1 MPQTTTNNAQDF
13 ELLSRSCSN
22 AYRAQT
28 KSDEATLVG
37 EPNYIID
44 HIIYEQKKSKEK
56 SILRR
61 SRKRQDNAPGALRE
75 VTCLFIHVKKNMAM
89 NMAPDLGS
97 ILLPLIHVASHPAPG
112 NMRHNGNARR
122 IIFNNVLSAL
132 RLDAGAAS

>member
-1 MPQTTTNNAQDF
+1 M
-13 ELLSRSCSN
+13 
-22 AYRAQT
+22 
-28 KSDEATLVG
+28 G

-44 HIIYEQKKSKEK
+44 HSIYEQEKNKEK
-56 SILRR
+56 SILKR
-61 SRKRQDNAPGALRE
+61 SQKRQDNAPGALRE
-75 VTCLFIHVKKNMAM
+75 VACLFIHVKKNMAM

-112 NMRHNGNARR
+112 NMQHNGNARR